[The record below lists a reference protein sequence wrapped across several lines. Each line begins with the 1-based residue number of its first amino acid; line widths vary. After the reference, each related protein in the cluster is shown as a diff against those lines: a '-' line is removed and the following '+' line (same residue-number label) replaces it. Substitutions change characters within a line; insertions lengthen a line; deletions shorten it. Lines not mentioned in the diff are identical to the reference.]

1 MENEITTWLNGP
13 RDYATGRA
21 IFEKYSRKTPLINL
35 FRRKYKPE
43 VLLYNLQKLSGTKI
57 KPERTNEIQL
67 VQEKTTSVENRKTI
81 VTDRINYEDLPA
93 DLQKVYDQNKELYK
107 NFRAYHEKMKLSAT
121 NEERAKL
128 RKTIAEYDDKIAGN
142 WKKIDSWDQSEEK
155 ITTEAGN
162 TEKMIAAARKWLSI
176 NIRYLGIR
184 EGIKQQHLVFG
195 IREKIALLKNNNV
208 KIPKATIIELE
219 KFGIHY

>member
-43 VLLYNLQKLSGTKI
+43 VLLYNLQKLSGTKV
-57 KPERTNEIQL
+57 KPEITTEHQP
-67 VQEKTTSVENRKTI
+67 VQEKISSGDSRKTI

-93 DLQKVYDQNKELYK
+93 DLQKVYNQNKELYK
-107 NFRAYHEKMKLSAT
+107 NFRAYHEKMKLAAT

-128 RKTIAEYDDKIAGN
+128 RKIIADYDDTVAEN
-142 WKKIDSWDQSEEK
+142 WKKIDNWDQSEV
-155 ITTEAGN
+155 TTTPETGN
-162 TEKMIAAARKWLSI
+162 TEKMISAARKWLSV

-184 EGIKQQHLVFG
+184 EGIKQQHLIFG
-195 IREKIALLKNNNV
+195 IREKVALLKANNV

-219 KFGIHY
+219 KFGIHF